1 MQAGTNVNSQGKIGQ
16 SKTRNFDLYED
27 AGSSD
32 SDTSRALEAY
42 NARMNELLGGDGVN
56 DDLQQKSLAE

>member
-1 MQAGTNVNSQGKIGQ
+1 MPATNVNSQAKIGQ

-32 SDTSRALEAY
+32 SETSLEAY

-56 DDLQQKSLAE
+56 DDLQ

>member
-1 MQAGTNVNSQGKIGQ
+1 M
-16 SKTRNFDLYED
+16 YED

-42 NARMNELLGGDGVN
+42 NARMNELLGGDEVN
-56 DDLQQKSLAE
+56 DDLQQKSKAERPTLVYKGPKKAL